1 MELLLDGLVGLR
13 EAQRIMKY
21 VDSISVW
28 IIKNIISSFKN
39 LRNSMKFEGTKSY
52 IATEDLK
59 VAVNAAITLENN
71 FVNPSQNH

>member
-1 MELLLDGLVGLR
+1 
-13 EAQRIMKY
+13 MKY